1 ATGQSVLVQGNDDG
15 GHTTVTAAA
24 GFSNA
29 GTLTLQSINQGW
41 NSNLTVTSGTLT
53 NTGTFAVNAGTGGGR
68 AGPADLAHHG
78 TVSLNTS
85 TTFAKTG
92 GVTTNTSTFTVA
104 AGQTLTLGGG
114 SDQSFNQSGGTLTVA
129 GALNMPGGTF
139 TFGDGTLDLS
149 GSFNLSGGT
158 FTFNGG

>member
-1 ATGQSVLVQGNDDG
+1 
-15 GHTTVTAAA
+15 
-24 GFSNA
+24 
-29 GTLTLQSINQGW
+29 QGW

-68 AGPADLAHHG
+68 AVTANLTNNG

-114 SDQSFNQSGGTLTVA
+114 SGQSFNQSGGTLTVA
-129 GALNMPGGTF
+129 RAPRMPGGTVALNNRAVAAGGRF
-139 TFGDGTLDLS
+139 PVTPPPGTP
-149 GSFNLSGGT
+149 GGLHLHPGHWT
-158 FTFNGG
+158 RQ